1 MRALFVSDL
10 HANTRLPLARV
21 DDGNVSSDRLKDV
34 MGILDQVRQHAE
46 ETNAGAVFI
55 LGDLFDQKAPD
66 GATLVHTARALRN
79 LAAAAPTY
87 VLPGNHDAVD
97 RDGRLYNL
105 QMYAE
110 LEVPG
115 LHILGH
121 EVIEVTAGV
130 RIHAVPWLPEVRARK
145 KIRERERRLTP
156 GDRHILLFHQ
166 GILGALWDSGRKAD
180 DGLDGTIG
188 EAFDLAMTGHYHRP
202 QEFVSGLYLGAP
214 LSMRFGDEAVKQRGF
229 WEVDLTAEGLL
240 KPVMVPTVYPRFH
253 TERIVLR
260 PNDDLDDI
268 IDFDTEVI
276 ATGAAYA
283 RLEIHGSARDVERN
297 KRAALRLKELVET
310 ERPGNLRRLKL
321 DLRPER
327 ETRTRL
333 DVDPAMSLAEMVKKY
348 GHKFAPEEMTKAQRV
363 ELINQG
369 LTFVEG
375 L

>member
-21 DDGNVSSDRLKDV
+21 DDGNVSSDRLTDV
-34 MGILDQVRQHAE
+34 MNVLGQVRSHAE
-46 ETNAGAVFI
+46 ETTPGAVFI

-66 GATLVHTARALRN
+66 GATLVATARALRQ
-79 LAAAAPTY
+79 LAAVAPTY

-121 EVIEVTAGV
+121 EVIEVTPGV

-156 GDRHILLFHQ
+156 KDRHILLFHQ

-180 DGLDGTIG
+180 EGLDGTIG
-188 EAFDLAMTGHYHRP
+188 EAFALALTGHYHRP
-202 QEFVSGLYLGAP
+202 QEFESGLYLGAP

-229 WEVDLTAEGLL
+229 WEVDLTATGLL
-240 KPVMVPTVYPRFH
+240 KPVMVPTIYPRFH
-253 TERIVLR
+253 TERIDLQ
-260 PNDDLDDI
+260 PNDDLDDLL
-268 IDFDTEVI
+268 DFGREVVD
-276 ATGAAYA
+276 TGAAYA
-283 RLEIHGSARDVERN
+283 RLEIHGAARDVERN
-297 KRAALRLKELVET
+297 KRAALHLKELVET
-310 ERPGNLRRLKL
+310 TRPGNLRRLKL

-327 ETRTRL
+327 ETRVRL
-333 DVDPAMSLAEMVKKY
+333 EVDATMSLTQMVKKF
-348 GHKFAPEEMTKAQRV
+348 GHKFAPEEMTKAQRAA
-363 ELINQG
+363 LIRQG
-369 LTFVEG
+369 LDFVEG